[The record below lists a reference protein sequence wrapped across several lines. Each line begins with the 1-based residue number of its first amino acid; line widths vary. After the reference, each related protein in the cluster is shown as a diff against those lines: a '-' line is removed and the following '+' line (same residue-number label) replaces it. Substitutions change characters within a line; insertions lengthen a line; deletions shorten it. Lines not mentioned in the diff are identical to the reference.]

1 MYTWATLVL
10 VVLIIMG
17 SVWMRVC
24 DFRISLDNIPK
35 VEPKA
40 SPFSTAIQNLVAT
53 AGGVYLSLV
62 MIVSFL
68 KLDIPEKIT
77 ISIIAFDPLAMT
89 AVVVAVIQPFFY
101 WIFDLIVSRWNSCG

>member
-1 MYTWATLVL
+1 MYTWATLGL

-17 SVWMRVC
+17 SVWLRVC
-24 DFRISLDNIPK
+24 DYRISLNNTAK

-68 KLDIPEKIT
+68 KLDIPERIT
-77 ISIIAFDPLAMT
+77 VSIIVFDPLAMT
-89 AVVVAVIQPFFY
+89 AVVVAVIQPFFCR
-101 WIFDLIVSRWNSCG
+101 IFDSK